1 MECLILGSY
10 ISFDPLVG
18 GSGHYVKIMLYGIL
32 ALLLVSVIYQIR
44 ALEISINYQR
54 NEVFVLGVDEEEQN
68 RVADLFNYSV
78 GTFPMKY
85 LGVMLS
91 SNTCVCQT

>member
-1 MECLILGSY
+1 
-10 ISFDPLVG
+10 
-18 GSGHYVKIMLYGIL
+18 
-32 ALLLVSVIYQIR
+32 
-44 ALEISINYQR
+44 
-54 NEVFVLGVDEEEQN
+54 VLGVDEEEQN

>member
-1 MECLILGSY
+1 LECLILRSY

-18 GSGHYVKIMLYGIL
+18 GSGHYVKMMLYGIL